1 MIKCTF
7 LNKEKK
13 IRTYGRC
20 TICTLKGHID
30 ISHIPYK
37 IDSWIFSH
45 PCIEAEYDYGGITF
59 TVSAKAVQS
68 LSDDYS
74 ALIGARLA
82 ESRAKK
88 KAYNFCQSLCK
99 MYAEYHNAQLASFAE
114 SMQQFE
120 IYKNKEIEHQ
130 NEILDLNEPH

>member
-7 LNKEKK
+7 TDKQVKN
-13 IRTYGRC
+13 YGRC
-20 TICTLKGHID
+20 TVCTLKGQ
-30 ISHIPYK
+30 IPVTGAPNSIYTWMEK
-37 IDSWIFSH
+37 H
-45 PCIEAEYDYGGITF
+45 PCVKVEYAYSKGIVF
-59 TVSAKAVQS
+59 SVSAKAVQS

-88 KAYNFCQSLCK
+88 KAYNFCQSLCRMIAK
-99 MYAEYHNAQLASFAE
+99 YHNAQLALFAE

-120 IYKNKEIEHQ
+120 MYKNKEIEHQ